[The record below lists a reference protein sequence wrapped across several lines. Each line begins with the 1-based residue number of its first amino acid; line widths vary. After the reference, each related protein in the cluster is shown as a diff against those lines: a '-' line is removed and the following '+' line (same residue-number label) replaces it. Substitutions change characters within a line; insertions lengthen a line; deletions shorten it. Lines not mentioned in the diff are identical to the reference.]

1 MLTTTE
7 EGVTEFTAAAAAAEP
22 GRRADLERYVREG
35 GGLFL
40 LLQAVRYPHDEDEK
54 FYNAMCEGFGVRMLH
69 EGLFDPA
76 HTFQSPPT
84 LVFRPMEFFYTAN
97 VREHPTTAGVRR
109 LYLPRYGSQ
118 PAPGVEALGLDP
130 NWQVVVA
137 GESTAKSYLLGD
149 DNAHDARREGSQQA
163 SPPIA
168 AVRSFGRG
176 RLFVYSV
183 HAKHVFINYA
193 NRMWPQITESD
204 GDRQAEKP
212 SDGNRLLLNALAL
225 AERAGAE
232 RGGTGGPPTGSH
244 QAGEVRA
251 GHGLGHLSLRP
262 TAREGVRESSAS
274 TAVTATARPAWPN
287 SSRRR
292 GRRAWRSSSST
303 TRWNC

>member
-1 MLTTTE
+1 MIGFLHRE
-7 EGVTEFTAAAAAAEP
+7 AERYEAEWRLHWGYYSRWSKTACKARWSSRGRSTAGRRAGPTLLGPAAVSRDRADDHGRGCHRIHRPARQRSQAA
-22 GRRADLERYVREG
+22 RADLERYAREG
-35 GGLFL
+35 GGLFS

-54 FYNAMCEGFGVRMLH
+54 FYNAMFEGFGVRMLH

-97 VREHPTTAGVRR
+97 VREHPTPPACGGSICHVTAASR
-109 LYLPRYGSQ
+109 L
-118 PAPGVEALGLDP
+118 PGVEALGLDP

-212 SDGNRLLLNALAL
+212 SDGNRLLANALHWL
-225 AERAGAE
+225 NE
-232 RGGTGGPPTGSH
+232 
-244 QAGEVRA
+244 
-251 GHGLGHLSLRP
+251 
-262 TAREGVRESSAS
+262 
-274 TAVTATARPAWPN
+274 PA
-287 SSRRR
+287 
-292 GRRAWRSSSST
+292 
-303 TRWNC
+303 